1 MPMSSEEMKALKMP
15 ELKNLCRDYNL
26 RVSGKKDDLCQRI
39 LAHQWKMELKKQR
52 LELADE
58 IATKPDG
65 SVDDEFE
72 IVIKNYFDWCKK
84 NHFAAHEI
92 AEGGYS
98 YKKVDY
104 REIRASFKEYDPDAS
119 TLREDK
125 YVPVPQNKM
134 EVFIEMFFDKLG
146 GEWEMFDINC
156 GEVEFDEGV
165 EERFSKEMKEGFA
178 TSLTQWYATNYA
190 NNRD

>member
-1 MPMSSEEMKALKMP
+1 MSSEEMKALKMP
-15 ELKNLCRDYNL
+15 ELKDLCRDYNL

-178 TSLTQWYATNYA
+178 TSLTQWYATDYA

>member
-1 MPMSSEEMKALKMP
+1 MSSEEMKALKMP

-178 TSLTQWYATNYA
+178 TSLTQWYATDYA

>member
-1 MPMSSEEMKALKMP
+1 MSSEEMKALKMP
-15 ELKNLCRDYNL
+15 ELKDLCRDYNL

>member
-1 MPMSSEEMKALKMP
+1 MSSEEMKALKMP

>member
-1 MPMSSEEMKALKMP
+1 MSNEEIKALKMP
-15 ELKNLCRDYNL
+15 ELKDLCREYNL
-26 RVSGKKDDLCQRI
+26 SVSGKKDDLCQRI
-39 LAHQWKMELKKQR
+39 LAHQLKIEQKKQR
-52 LELADE
+52 LELADK
-58 IATKPDG
+58 IATLPDG

-72 IVIKNYFDWCKK
+72 FVIKNYFDWCEK

-92 AEGGYS
+92 AEGGSS

-178 TSLTQWYATNYA
+178 TSLTQWYATDYA